1 MVVQSTLA
9 AARADVQR
17 AATLAWTVQ
26 NGEVRKAVTGE
37 ARTGEAKTEPGVLTT
52 SVNEAEDA
60 STGDVAEGGE
70 PSETVRRT
78 QQQSVVKRHGRS
90 PGRAVSAAVKL
101 PRHDRHHRHV
111 GWRHRR
117 CQRSGQDIAV
127 KVGSVVNMNGVTGN
141 DDDAK
146 PAPTTRT

>member
-1 MVVQSTLA
+1 MQRELKVVVQSTLT

-37 ARTGEAKTEPGVLTT
+37 ARTGEANTEPGVFTT

-70 PSETVRRT
+70 PSET
-78 QQQSVVKRHGRS
+78 
-90 PGRAVSAAVKL
+90 RA
-101 PRHDRHHRHV
+101 
-111 GWRHRR
+111 
-117 CQRSGQDIAV
+117 
-127 KVGSVVNMNGVTGN
+127 
-141 DDDAK
+141 
-146 PAPTTRT
+146 